1 MVPMYQEAADGKM
14 ICEFSIFGDSETHL
28 EPGTYTWVQR
38 FHDSVTVGG
47 VKYTTVCAD
56 LKFKVEIK

>member
-1 MVPMYQEAADGKM
+1 M